1 MATLNA
7 RPSAFTQ
14 ITTTGDW
21 ERLIGAQGIP
31 DGVSGSP
38 GSTDLKVSLNSG
50 ARTAVCAAGDA
61 LIKGQLWGCTTSVST
76 AIPAASGS
84 PRIDKLV
91 LRLDRQAT
99 TAATVVQPVVITGT
113 PASNPNPPV
122 IKNDTRFKDIP
133 LGQWQSN
140 ADGSLISLQDIREFW
155 TAVRLFTSGQRPTPP
170 KGAIGYE
177 TDTDSLM
184 IFNGATWRYITPTFG
199 QSTDLRTD
207 GATLQSGGAVNTLCS
222 VTFTGNGISNVEVVA
237 SVPAVYRNQDNN
249 MPACAAAFAVYIG
262 GDKKDQKTVSLL
274 PDLPTNFRTLGP
286 TIVYR
291 TSNNAG
297 DTPGKGDHTVQ
308 LRGWVTTGPKDI
320 FVDNDASGFPVRLQV
335 SPVFE

>member
-1 MATLNA
+1 MATLDA

-14 ITTTGDW
+14 LATTGDW
-21 ERLIGAQGIP
+21 ERIVRAFGIP
-31 DGVSGSP
+31 DGVAGSP
-38 GSTDLKVSLNSG
+38 SSSDLKVSLNSG

-61 LIKGQLWGCTTSVST
+61 VIRGQLWGCTANVST
-76 AIPAASGS
+76 AIPAASGN
-84 PRIDKLV
+84 PRIDILV

-99 TAATVVQPVVITGT
+99 TSATVVQPVVVTGT
-113 PASNPNPPV
+113 PAANPNPPS
-122 IKNDTRFKDIP
+122 IKDDSRYKDIP

-140 ADGSLISLQDIREFW
+140 VDGSLISLQDIRQFW
-155 TAVRLFTSGQRPTPP
+155 TTVRLFTSGQRPTPS
-170 KGAIGYE
+170 KKALGYE
-177 TDTDSLM
+177 SDTDSLM
-184 IFNGATWRYITPTFG
+184 VFNGSAWKYITPTFG
-199 QSTDLRTD
+199 QSSDLRSS

-249 MPACAAAFAVYIG
+249 MPACACAFAIYIG

-274 PDLPTNFRTLGP
+274 PSLPTNYRVMGP
-286 TIVYR
+286 TMVYR
-291 TSNNAG
+291 TSSKAN

-320 FVDNDASGFPVRLQV
+320 FVDNDAAGFPVRLQV